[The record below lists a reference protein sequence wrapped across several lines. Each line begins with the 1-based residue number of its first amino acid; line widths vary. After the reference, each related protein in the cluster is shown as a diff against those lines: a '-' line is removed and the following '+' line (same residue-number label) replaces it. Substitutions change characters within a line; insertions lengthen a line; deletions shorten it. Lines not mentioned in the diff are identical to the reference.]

1 MNLQRHTFQHNA
13 LTFSY
18 LDSTVGTHVLVALHG
33 HLMEAATFVPLA
45 ASLSPAWRV
54 IALDQRGHGHS
65 SHAPTYHRADY
76 IGDLEAL
83 YVAEQRLIK
92 HRAGRSKSYV
102 QKETEARYGVAD

>member
-1 MNLQRHTFQHNA
+1 MAAVSVRLPEELKNRLVRLSERTGRSRTSYMVEA
-13 LTFSY
+13 LNE
-18 LDSTVGTHVLVALHG
+18 H
-33 HLMEAATFVPLA
+33 
-45 ASLSPAWRV
+45 
-54 IALDQRGHGHS
+54 
-65 SHAPTYHRADY
+65 